1 MYTVTRINNYRGYH
15 GIQGPGTDSFGH
27 WYVSSQSYLQRSHD
41 SQRLSSFY
49 LNNFFTPA
57 WPSLASAFEVTA
69 LLRYRI
75 STIIMPLLACESFS
89 RWRCLSVRLFVR
101 SFVRLFVCLS
111 PVKFVKSFATW
122 QHLSAAACR
131 IDSDTL
137 VAATTTFTTATI
149 LLLLLDPDLFNLS
162 ITLANTVRL

>member
-1 MYTVTRINNYRGYH
+1 MAM
-15 GIQGPGTDSFGH
+15 SFC
-27 WYVSSQSYLQRSHD
+27 SS
-41 SQRLSSFY
+41 
-49 LNNFFTPA
+49 
-57 WPSLASAFEVTA
+57 
-69 LLRYRI
+69 
-75 STIIMPLLACESFS
+75 
-89 RWRCLSVRLFVR
+89 VR

-149 LLLLLDPDLFNLS
+149 LLLLDPDLFNLS